1 MLSGA
6 AFKGDHDGVANE
18 GGTRFLDGSGERDGT
33 M

>member
-6 AFKGDHDGVANE
+6 AFKGDYDGVANE